1 MNGRYPGDWFVIC
14 WVVTVVA
21 AIVRKEDGANRN
33 DESWCGDV
41 LSRICI
47 STQTRNDGV
56 DSVKAMCRY
65 GVYGIDGQINKN
77 IVMVQTGNT
86 SCGGVI
92 WDHGWV
98 YRHRQG
104 TTEWI
109 LSKQCDVMDVIE
121 RRVR

>member
-1 MNGRYPGDWFVIC
+1 M
-14 WVVTVVA
+14 TVVA
-21 AIVRKEDGANRN
+21 DIVRKEDGENRN
-33 DESWCGDV
+33 DEWWCGDV
-41 LSRICI
+41 LSRIGI

-65 GVYGIDGQINKN
+65 RFYGIDGQINKN
-77 IVMVQTGNT
+77 MVMVQTGNT

-92 WDHGWV
+92 LDHGWV
-98 YRHRQG
+98 YRRRQG